1 MIIRLAATAY
11 DLPPTVETAASVLD
25 RERERVESA
34 LAAVSPPVRSRA
46 IAELGIERVRSC
58 GSLDP
63 YELMV
68 RAARAALAEAG
79 VAGERVN
86 LIVDFSTLPGEA
98 GVSAPLA
105 HRLAADLGAEA
116 SLNLSFKF
124 GGCAGFHL
132 AVMQAAALM
141 RSDTRLKVAL
151 LVATD
156 SPPPGS
162 RSLLPVTIQG
172 DAGSAVVLRSDGGDG
187 PEIKATEVL
196 TLGHLHRVITL
207 ERAPLGSG
215 LELRID
221 PRLLEDAVMP
231 VYYLHFHRLVHK
243 ILSDERLTLSEIDH
257 FIYSNLSG
265 SDRDGFIRALGIPS
279 DKEPGTS
286 MRDHGHTFAS
296 DLVLNYT
303 DLRREGR
310 VRSGQ
315 WLLFASAGIGFTWGV
330 TLARA

>member
-1 MIIRLAATAY
+1 VIIRLVASAY
-11 DLPPTVETAASVLD
+11 ELPPTVETTASILE
-25 RERERVESA
+25 REHERVESA
-34 LAAVSPPVRSRA
+34 LAAVSPALRSRA
-46 IAELGIERVRSC
+46 LGQLGIERVRSC

-63 YELMV
+63 YQLMV
-68 RAARAALAEAG
+68 RAARTALAEADLDG
-79 VAGERVN
+79 QRVD
-86 LIVDFSTLPGEA
+86 LIVDYSTLPGEA

-105 HRLAADLGAEA
+105 HRLASDLGAEA

-132 AVMQAAALM
+132 AVMQAVALM
-141 RSDTRLKVAL
+141 RNDPRLRVAL

-156 SPPPGS
+156 SPPPGN
-162 RSLLPVTIQG
+162 RSLLPITIQG
-172 DAGSAVVLRSDGGDG
+172 DAGSAAVLRSAGGQG
-187 PEIKATEVL
+187 PEIRATEVL
-196 TLGHLHRVITL
+196 TLGHLHGAITL
-207 ERAPLGSG
+207 ERSPRGDG

-221 PRLLEDAVMP
+221 PAQVECAIMP
-231 VYYLHFHRLVHK
+231 VYYLHFHRLIHK
-243 ILSDERLTLSEIDH
+243 VLADAQLTLADVDH

-265 SDRDGFIRALGIPS
+265 SDRDGFIRAFGIPAHKAPS
-279 DKEPGTS
+279 TAMLDY
-286 MRDHGHTFAS
+286 GHTFAS

-303 DLRREGR
+303 ALRREGR

>member
-1 MIIRLAATAY
+1 MILRLAATAY
-11 DLPPTVETAASVLD
+11 DLPPTVETVESVMD

-46 IAELGIERVRSC
+46 IAELGIERVRCC
-58 GSLDP
+58 GTLDP

-68 RAARAALAEAG
+68 RSARAALAEAG
-79 VAGERVN
+79 VAGEGVN

-98 GVSAPLA
+98 GFSAPLA
-105 HRLAADLGAEA
+105 HRLASDLGAEA

-141 RSDTRLKVAL
+141 RSDARLGVAL

-162 RSLLPVTIQG
+162 RSLLPITIQG
-172 DAGSAVVLRSDGGDG
+172 DAGSAVVLRGDGGEG

-196 TLGHLHRVITL
+196 TLGHLHGVITL
-207 ERAPLGSG
+207 GRALQGGG

-221 PRLLEDAVMP
+221 PPQLERAVMP

-243 ILSDERLTLSEIDH
+243 VLEEAGLALSDIDH
-257 FIYSNLSG
+257 FVYSNLSG
-265 SDRDGFIRALGIPS
+265 SDRSGFIRALGIPPG
-279 DKEPGTS
+279 KEPRTS
-286 MRDHGHTFAS
+286 MLEHGHTFAS

-303 DLRREGR
+303 DLRREGQ
-310 VRSGQ
+310 VRPGQ